1 MCSVS
6 NKRSQALGQRRHFFE
21 DDIRTEL
28 FTAISFDDSIRV
40 LEVPFDA
47 RAKHI
52 GHEGVG
58 RADSPATSLVFICGT
73 NPAQRCADLFVT
85 EPLFAGVVQRSM
97 IRKDQMRA
105 RAVLHALWRHLNTL

>member
-6 NKRSQALGQRRHFFE
+6 DKRSQALGQRHHFFE
-21 DDIRTEL
+21 DDNGTEL

-58 RADSPATSLVFICGT
+58 CADTAATSLVLICWT
-73 NPAQRCADLFVT
+73 NPPQRCADLFVA
-85 EPLFAGVVQRSM
+85 EPLFAGVVQRAM
-97 IRKDQMRA
+97 VRKDQMRA
-105 RAVLHALWRHLNTL
+105 GADLH